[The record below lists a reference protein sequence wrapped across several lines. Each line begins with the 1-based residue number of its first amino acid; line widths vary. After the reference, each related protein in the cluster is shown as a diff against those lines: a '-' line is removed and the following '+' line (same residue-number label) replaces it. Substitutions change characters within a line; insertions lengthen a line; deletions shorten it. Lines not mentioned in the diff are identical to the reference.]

1 MLLKKKII
9 GIVSD
14 HAGFEL
20 KEFLRES
27 LINSEFEILD
37 MGTFS
42 DKSTDYPD
50 YAHMLGAE
58 VNSGRLSS
66 GIAIC
71 GSGQGMSITLNKYP
85 NVRAALCWNG
95 DIAQLARLHNDAN
108 ILVLPGR
115 FVRHE
120 AALEMVQIF
129 MKTDFEGGRHQ
140 ARVDKIKIKI

>member
-20 KEFLRES
+20 KEFLKES
-27 LINSEFEILD
+27 LTNSAFEILD

-42 DKSTDYPD
+42 NQSTDYPD
-50 YAHMLGAE
+50 FAHVLGAE
-58 VNSGRLSS
+58 VNSGRLTS

-85 NVRAALCWNG
+85 NVRAALCWNC
-95 DIAQLARLHNDAN
+95 DIAKLARLHNDAN

-115 FVRHE
+115 FIGHE
-120 AALEMVQIF
+120 SALEMVQVF
-129 MKTDFEGGRHQ
+129 MKTEFEGGRHQ
-140 ARVDKIKIKI
+140 ARVDKIKI